1 MKIRR
6 ATIADAHQIAKVHV
20 DCWRTTYKGILSED
34 FLQSLS
40 YEARAKRWEEI
51 ISNSTGGSVFVV
63 ESEHGDIVGFANGG
77 KERSGKDPYDGE
89 LYAIYLLENY
99 QRQGIGNQLVRH
111 VVQELHRFNIF
122 SLFVWVLE
130 DNPSRFFYY

>member
-1 MKIRR
+1 
-6 ATIADAHQIAKVHV
+6 
-20 DCWRTTYKGILSED
+20 
-34 FLQSLS
+34 
-40 YEARAKRWEEI
+40 
-51 ISNSTGGSVFVV
+51 VFVA
-63 ESEHGDIVGFANGG
+63 ENEHGDIVGFANGG
-77 KERSGKDPYDGE
+77 KELSGKYPYDGE

-99 QRQGIGNQLVRH
+99 QRQGIGNQLVRN